1 MGRVKSN
8 QAGAGRMIDAGL
20 QLLDR
25 QILDSD
31 GNMAGNV
38 DDLEFVWP
46 DEGTGPPIVAGIF
59 AGPGA
64 LARRIG
70 GRLGDW
76 IESVHERLHPR
87 ENPGPARIPFGVVK
101 NINNHVE
108 LSVPKDDLE
117 IERFER
123 WVRERIID
131 KIPGAMD
138 TPPEGEDEK
147 EKG

>member
-1 MGRVKSN
+1 MAERADGGGRV
-8 QAGAGRMIDAGL
+8 IDAGL

-25 QILDSD
+25 QILDSE
-31 GNMAGNV
+31 GRMAGNV
-38 DDLEFVWP
+38 DDLEFTFP
-46 DEGTGPPIVAGIF
+46 KDGRGAPIVTAIY

-70 GRLGDW
+70 GRLGSW
-76 IESVHERLHPR
+76 IESVHARLHPH
-87 ENPGPARIPFGVVK
+87 EQPGPARIPFGVVK
-101 NINNHVE
+101 RIDNHIE

-131 KIPGAMD
+131 KIPGAAD
-138 TPPEGEDEK
+138 EDATPEGEAS
-147 EKG
+147 